1 MKIVRSIL
9 EMRNLRKNISGT
21 VGFVT
26 TLGGLHDGHKAHLNE
41 AKTKSDILIASSF
54 LNPLQFSAKEDIYS
68 YPINEEND
76 LEILRNNGVDYAFL
90 PTKEDM
96 YQNLNST
103 LIDPGDI
110 ANVCEGKS
118 RPGHFIGVATIVVK
132 LFNII
137 EPNFVT
143 FGQKDAQQLRI
154 IKNII
159 KDLSFEI
166 KIIEIPTI
174 RDKEGLALSTR
185 NRYLT
190 SEEKKSANK
199 IYQSLIMVNKLTKEN
214 NNSSK
219 FIIEKIFSKL
229 NKDPLITVEYIKIVD
244 PISFN
249 QITTISKNNL
259 LVLAVK
265 IGKARLIDNININ
278 TN

>member
-1 MKIVRSIL
+1 
-9 EMRNLRKNISGT
+9 MRNLRKNISGL
-21 VGFVT
+21 VGFVP
-26 TLGGLHDGHKAHLNE
+26 TLGGLHDGHIAHLNK
-41 AKTKSDILIASSF
+41 AKKKSDILIASSF
-54 LNPLQFSAKEDIYS
+54 LNPLQFSAKEDLYA
-68 YPINEEND
+68 YPINEKKD
-76 LEILRNNGVDYAFL
+76 LEIFKNNGVDYAFL

-103 LIDPGDI
+103 FVDPGEI

-166 KIIEIPTI
+166 KIVEIPTI

-185 NRYLT
+185 NTYLR

-199 IYQSLIMVNKLTKEN
+199 IYQSLIMGSKLAKEN
-214 NNSSK
+214 NINSK
-219 FIIEKIFSKL
+219 FITDKIFSKL
-229 NKDPLITVEYIKIVD
+229 NEDPLITIEYIEIVD
-244 PISFN
+244 PITFN
-249 QITTISKNNL
+249 QLPSLSQNNL

-278 TN
+278 TNE

>member
-1 MKIVRSIL
+1 
-9 EMRNLRKNISGT
+9 MRNLRKDISGI
-21 VGFVT
+21 VGFVP
-26 TLGGLHDGHKAHLNE
+26 TLGGLHDGHIAHLNE

-137 EPNFVT
+137 EPNLVT
-143 FGQKDAQQLRI
+143 FGKKDAQQLRI

-166 KIIEIPTI
+166 KIVEIPTI

-185 NRYLT
+185 NTYLR

-199 IYQSLIMVNKLTKEN
+199 IYQSLIMGSKLAKEN
-214 NNSSK
+214 NINSK
-219 FIIEKIFSKL
+219 FITDKIFSKL
-229 NKDPLITVEYIKIVD
+229 NEDPLITIEYIEIVD
-244 PISFN
+244 PITFN
-249 QITTISKNNL
+249 QLPSLSQNNL

-278 TN
+278 TNE

>member
-9 EMRNLRKNISGT
+9 EMRNLRKDISGI
-21 VGFVT
+21 VGFVP
-26 TLGGLHDGHKAHLNE
+26 TLGGLHDGHIAHLNE

-137 EPNFVT
+137 EPNLVT
-143 FGQKDAQQLRI
+143 FGKKDAQQLRI

-214 NNSSK
+214 NNSK

>member
-1 MKIVRSIL
+1 VKIVRSIL
-9 EMRNLRKNISGT
+9 EMRNLRKDISGI
-21 VGFVT
+21 VGFVP
-26 TLGGLHDGHKAHLNE
+26 TLGGLHDGHIAHLNE

-137 EPNFVT
+137 EPNLVT
-143 FGQKDAQQLRI
+143 FGKKDAQQLRI

-214 NNSSK
+214 NNSK

>member
-9 EMRNLRKNISGT
+9 EMRNLRKDISGI
-21 VGFVT
+21 VGFVP
-26 TLGGLHDGHKAHLNE
+26 TLGGLHDGHIAHLNE

-137 EPNFVT
+137 EPNLVT
-143 FGQKDAQQLRI
+143 FGKKDAQQLRI

-214 NNSSK
+214 NNSK

-249 QITTISKNNL
+249 EITTISKNNL